1 MRSLRCLRCLA
12 ACVALAV
19 PAFGASCAS
28 QNQSGNADGPAATP
42 VAAAAVPAF
51 ECRFVAGEITVDGK
65 ADEPAWAGAQV
76 IDAFQI
82 PWAPAGPAR
91 EPRSATRA
99 RLLWDDEHLYFFAEM
114 SDRDLYA
121 DITEHQGE
129 LWYNDVFELFFKPA
143 AGKLAYY
150 EFEVNA
156 ANATLELAIPAR
168 GAGGYPRFKRT
179 TRVEMKT
186 AVTLD
191 GSLNDWHDHDRGWT
205 VEGRFRWRDFA
216 ETGGAPKPGDAWA
229 FNLCRYDYS
238 VDFEAPELTCVA
250 PLTRPDYHR
259 YEEFVPLRFAGPDGA
274 GRPAAAAA
282 AGRR

>member
-19 PAFGASCAS
+19 LVLSASCTS
-28 QNQSGNADGPAATP
+28 EGQGHEADGPPATP
-42 VAAAAVPAF
+42 VAVAAVPAF
-51 ECRFVAGEITVDGK
+51 ECRFATGPITVDGK
-65 ADEPAWAGAQV
+65 ADEPAWAAAQV

-82 PWAPAGPAR
+82 SWAPAGPAR
-91 EPRSATRA
+91 TPRSPTRA

-114 SDRDLYA
+114 RDRDLYA
-121 DITEHQGE
+121 DITQRQGE

-143 AGKLAYY
+143 ADKLAYY

-156 ANATLELAIPAR
+156 ANATLELALPSR
-168 GAGGYPRFKRT
+168 GAGGYPRFKRNLSMQ
-179 TRVEMKT
+179 VKT
-186 AVTLD
+186 AVVLQGTLNQYRD
-191 GSLNDWHDHDRGWT
+191 DDQGWS

-238 VDFEAPELTCVA
+238 VEFESPELTCVA

-259 YEEFVPLRFAGPDGA
+259 YEEFIPLRFE
-274 GRPAAAAA
+274 
-282 AGRR
+282 GRR